1 MATREAQ
8 LVARLVDQ
16 VSGPARVVAASLK
29 AAEQQARGIR
39 QATAAGLGSRM
50 LTDLQRL
57 GATGP
62 QINAV
67 ASAWS
72 NYRRQ
77 AGLAADS
84 TKWTKDQIAAVRI
97 WERANVSAIRAVTA
111 AGHSIHAIPGAAA
124 GGISP
129 GVAAAGGAAFGA
141 LGLGIAAPI
150 AAGMAG
156 RQASQSAQRF
166 ASVDRSMS
174 RIGITGDASIEE
186 TRAGTIELRNLARE
200 TATLFSE
207 AQSGLDS
214 ITTSGRNFTDA
225 MAMMPSILRTAQAA
239 GAANADIANT
249 SIALLDH
256 MKIPIRELQA
266 AQDILAKGGAAGK
279 FELKDMARYLPSM
292 LPQFKALGYE
302 GQDGLRKLVATLQ
315 TIRAGTGTA
324 EEAAAAAR
332 NVLGKMESE
341 ETATKFKKMGVDLR
355 KEMAKARAEGRDL
368 LDTFIDISD
377 RALKGDLSKAP
388 QLFTDSEFRTG
399 MMALL
404 TGRDRMREF
413 TRAVAD
419 SSGTVSKALERITTD
434 SQASMDRLKE
444 GADRASTAF
453 GGLAVQMGNPVIKE
467 VAKNLNDAAAAME
480 RMQQIMAKF
489 GFRAALRDA
498 AERGADKPP
507 DQIPFLDEGLGG
519 IYRGKRFDQMRRA
532 RDAKAQRDQV
542 DAALAKI
549 DGEIATERGRL
560 ASIPEGTAGR
570 GFAKRTIDG
579 RVSALEAR
587 RAGIEEALRA
597 RDAAQV
603 QMAELEASKRAGS
616 ARMGLTPQ
624 GQVTF
629 NQSGLTQFGPGGFRK
644 PGMPDYLNSTVSAP
658 LPPARPAE
666 IAPKPMLNNLS
677 DLDTVGAP
685 MPTPTP
691 APAASAHTDISLG
704 ADLGDLDKVGAKA
717 EETKTILEQLNQVV
731 KPGVDP
737 SAIKELDD
745 LINGVLQKLQMI
757 NGAAAT
763 AKRTAAGIAVPT
775 PGAATGSDFRRAT
788 AALERSRETNLQDRP
803 YFG

>member
-62 QINAV
+62 QINQV
-67 ASAWS
+67 AAAWS

-111 AGHSIHAIPGAAA
+111 AGHSIHAIPGAAS
-124 GGISP
+124 GISP
-129 GVAAAGGAAFGA
+129 GMAAAGGAAFGA

-156 RQASQSAQRF
+156 RQIAQSTQRF
-166 ASVDRSMS
+166 GSVDRSMS
-174 RIGITGDASIEE
+174 RIGITGDASVEE

-207 AQSGLDS
+207 AQAGLDS
-214 ITTSGRNFTDA
+214 VTASGRSFTDA

-249 SIALLDH
+249 SISLLDH
-256 MKIPIRELQA
+256 MKIPISELQE

-292 LPQFKALGYE
+292 LPAFKALGYE
-302 GQDGLRKLVATLQ
+302 GQDGLRKLVAMLQ

-324 EEAAAAAR
+324 EEAAASA
-332 NVLGKMESE
+332 NNIFQKMESE
-341 ETATKFKKMGVDLR
+341 ETATRFKKMGVDLR
-355 KEMAKARAEGRDL
+355 KEMAEARRTGEPLVDA
-368 LDTFIDISD
+368 FI
-377 RALKGDLSKAP
+377 RLTKTALNGDLSKLP
-388 QLFTDSEFRTG
+388 QLFSDQEFARG
-399 MMALL
+399 VRAILA
-404 TGRDRMREF
+404 GESAMRGF

-419 SSGTVSKALERITTD
+419 SSGTVSKALQRINTD
-434 SQASMDRLKE
+434 TQASVDRMKE

-453 GGLAVQMGNPVIKE
+453 GGL
-467 VAKNLNDAAAAME
+467 VAQIAQPGIERTAKILNDIANDLERTAEVTAREGFWGAFKKDLKESSEFAAKAA
-480 RMQQIMAKF
+480 
-489 GFRAALRDA
+489 
-498 AERGADKPP
+498 
-507 DQIPFLDEGLGG
+507 DEGLQLMGFG
-519 IYRGKRFDQMRRA
+519 RAPTAPERRA
-532 RDAKAQRDQV
+532 FDAKARRDQA

-549 DGEIATERGRL
+549 DGEIATQRGRL

-587 RAGIEEALRA
+587 RTGIEEALRA
-597 RDAAQV
+597 SDAAQV
-603 QMAELEASKRAGS
+603 EMAELEARKRAS
-616 ARMGLTPQ
+616 TTRMGLMPK
-624 GQVTF
+624 GQIAF
-629 NQSGLTQFGPGGFRK
+629 NQRGLTQFGLGGFVK
-644 PGMPDYLNSTVSAP
+644 PGMPDYLNTGTNV
-658 LPPARPAE
+658 
-666 IAPKPMLNNLS
+666 
-677 DLDTVGAP
+677 
-685 MPTPTP
+685 PTPP
-691 APAASAHTDISLG
+691 PRPPELGGRSSVLRSIDDIDQMG
-704 ADLGDLDKVGAKA
+704 VKA

-737 SAIKELDD
+737 SAIKELDE

-763 AKRTAAGIAVPT
+763 AKRTAAGIVPS
-775 PGAATGSDFRRAT
+775 GASTGDRSEISRAT

-803 YFG
+803 YIG